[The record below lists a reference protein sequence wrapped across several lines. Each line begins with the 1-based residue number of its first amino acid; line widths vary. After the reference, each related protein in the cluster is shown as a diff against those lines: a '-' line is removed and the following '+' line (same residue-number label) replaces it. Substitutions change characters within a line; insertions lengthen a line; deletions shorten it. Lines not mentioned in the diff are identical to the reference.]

1 MPYQVTFF
9 PDPYDTGI
17 REVILE
23 NDLDRLL
30 DKTAA
35 YLRQN
40 MCGYILE
47 EYNGIRIKGMDRS
60 YYREVNKRLGRF

>member
-9 PDPYDTGI
+9 PDPYDTRI

-23 NDLDRLL
+23 DDLNRLL
-30 DKTAA
+30 DKIAA
-35 YLRQN
+35 YLCDN

-47 EYNGIRIKGMDRS
+47 EYNGIRVKGLDRK
-60 YYREVNKRLGRF
+60 YYYEVNKRLGRF